1 MVRISTTRRLN
12 RQVNNK
18 ENKKTEVSVELIIV
32 RKFIYKRN
40 RHRQFKVVCIMFVY
54 YCYLEEKRKETA
66 IFTVQSMNKM
76 VTTKSNSDARFLYV
90 IYKIE

>member
-54 YCYLEEKRKETA
+54 YCCLEEKRKETA